1 LCRRF
6 ASSYASTN
14 KRLLFLPY
22 GDTWRQH
29 RAAFQREVTLQKS
42 LTYVPIQTAE
52 TKLLMRDVLRTPAKF
67 MDHFRQ
73 YSANVVLK
81 RTLYLLSL

>member
-1 LCRRF
+1 MHPLTN
-6 ASSYASTN
+6 AYYSSHTAT
-14 KRLLFLPY
+14 
-22 GDTWRQH
+22 H

-42 LTYVPIQTAE
+42 LTYLPIQTAE